1 MKNIWRKF
9 EIKGQKKLFLV
20 FGIFNFLITNI
31 VLQILLLIIPT
42 FFATVLSQII
52 NLLIGYFLYGR
63 KVFQFKNLNKLV
75 FKKYLLQ
82 AVILWILNFAFIQ
95 CFFNMGVNKNVTAIL
110 VVPLLVAIS
119 YYSQRYFV
127 FK

>member
-1 MKNIWRKF
+1 MLIRF
-9 EIKGQKKLFLV
+9 ELKGKKKLFLV
-20 FGIFNFLITNI
+20 YGILNFLVTNI
-31 VLQILLLIIPT
+31 ILQILLLIIPT
-42 FFATVLSQII
+42 FFATVLSQIV
-52 NLLIGYFLYGR
+52 NLFIGFFLYGK
-63 KVFQFKNLNKLV
+63 KVFKFKKLNKFV

-82 AVILWILNFAFIQ
+82 AFILWILNFALIQ
-95 CFFNMGVNKNVTAIL
+95 FFFNIGVNKNVTAIL

>member
-1 MKNIWRKF
+1 MLLRF
-9 EIKGQKKLFLV
+9 ESKGKKKLFLV
-20 FGIFNFLITNI
+20 YGILNFLVTNI
-31 VLQILLLIIPT
+31 ILQILLLIIPT
-42 FFATVLSQII
+42 FFATVLSQIV
-52 NLLIGYFLYGR
+52 NLFIGFFLYGK
-63 KVFQFKNLNKLV
+63 KVFKFKKLNKFV

-82 AVILWILNFAFIQ
+82 AFILWILNFALIQ
-95 CFFNMGVNKNVTAIL
+95 FFFNIGVNKNVTAIL

>member
-1 MKNIWRKF
+1 MLLRF
-9 EIKGQKKLFLV
+9 ELQGKKKLFLV
-20 FGIFNFLITNI
+20 YGILNFLVTNI
-31 VLQILLLIIPT
+31 ILQFLLLIIPT
-42 FFATVLSQII
+42 FFATVLSQIV
-52 NLLIGYFLYGR
+52 NLFIGFFLYGK
-63 KVFQFKNLNKLV
+63 KVFKFKKLNKFV

-82 AVILWILNFAFIQ
+82 AFILWILNFALIQ
-95 CFFNMGVNKNVTAIL
+95 CFFNIGVNKNVTAIL

>member
-1 MKNIWRKF
+1 MLLRF
-9 EIKGQKKLFLV
+9 ELKGKKKLFLV
-20 FGIFNFLITNI
+20 YGILNFLVTNI
-31 VLQILLLIIPT
+31 ILQILLLIIPT
-42 FFATVLSQII
+42 FFATVLSQIV
-52 NLLIGYFLYGR
+52 NLFIGFFLYGK
-63 KVFQFKNLNKLV
+63 KVFKFKKLNKFV

-82 AVILWILNFAFIQ
+82 AFILWILNFALIQ
-95 CFFNMGVNKNVTAIL
+95 FFFNIGVNKNVTAIL

>member
-1 MKNIWRKF
+1 MLLRF
-9 EIKGQKKLFLV
+9 ELKGKKKLFLIY
-20 FGIFNFLITNI
+20 GILNFLVTNI
-31 VLQILLLIIPT
+31 ILQFLLLIIPT
-42 FFATVLSQII
+42 FFATVLSQIV
-52 NLLIGYFLYGR
+52 NLFIGYFLYGK
-63 KVFQFKNLNKLV
+63 KVFKFKKLNKFV

-82 AVILWILNFAFIQ
+82 AFILWILNFALIQ
-95 CFFNMGVNKNVTAIL
+95 FFFNIGVNKNVTAIL

>member
-1 MKNIWRKF
+1 MLLRF
-9 EIKGQKKLFLV
+9 ELKGKKKLFLV
-20 FGIFNFLITNI
+20 YGILNFLITNI
-31 VLQILLLIIPT
+31 ILQILLLIIST
-42 FFATVLSQII
+42 FFATVLSQIV
-52 NLLIGYFLYGR
+52 NLFIGFFLYGK
-63 KVFQFKNLNKLV
+63 KVFKFKKLNKFV

-82 AVILWILNFAFIQ
+82 AFILWILNFALIQ
-95 CFFNMGVNKNVTAIL
+95 FFFNIGVNKNVTAIL

>member
-1 MKNIWRKF
+1 MLLRF
-9 EIKGQKKLFLV
+9 ELKGKKKLFLV
-20 FGIFNFLITNI
+20 YGVLNFLVTNTI
-31 VLQILLLIIPT
+31 LQILLLIIPT
-42 FFATVLSQII
+42 FFATVLSQIV
-52 NLLIGYFLYGR
+52 NLFIGYFLYGK
-63 KVFQFKNLNKLV
+63 KVFKFKKLNKFV

-82 AVILWILNFAFIQ
+82 AFILWILNFALIE
-95 CFFNMGVNKNVTAIL
+95 CFFNMGVNKNATAIL